1 MIRPAKAKDL
11 PFILEITQS
20 CARHMT
26 ANGIFQWNEHYPSK
40 DVLKKDIEEGS
51 LYVIELD
58 TVVSGCIMFSE
69 EKDSLYDT
77 IDWLTP
83 DHSNLYIHRLA
94 IHPIHQKKGWGQ
106 KLMAFAENHALKNK
120 NRSIRLDTFSK
131 NPRNNKF
138 YEARGFK
145 RLGDVYFVNQSTF
158 PFHCYEKVLQP
169 L

>member
-1 MIRPAKAKDL
+1 MID
-11 PFILEITQS
+11 Q
-20 CARHMT
+20 
-26 ANGIFQWNEHYPSK
+26 GIFQWNEHYPSK

-94 IHPIHQKKGWGQ
+94 IHPIHQKKRMG
-106 KLMAFAENHALKNK
+106 
-120 NRSIRLDTFSK
+120 SK
-131 NPRNNKF
+131 TNGFCRKPRIK
-138 YEARGFK
+138 K
-145 RLGDVYFVNQSTF
+145 
-158 PFHCYEKVLQP
+158 
-169 L
+169 